1 MCEPATIGL
10 ALTIA
15 STAAGYMA
23 ESAATDEQN
32 AQTAAE
38 NTAKAASSA
47 RARQSANDEIAQTQD
62 QARIENERIIADGF
76 AKALEGREAEAT
88 SLTMAG
94 SNGVQGISVD
104 EAYWDIAGINYR
116 NTMAS
121 QSEMSQNLN
130 QLESN
135 VLGIKAQEAQR
146 IEDNRPDAYKS
157 GPSPVGAVLSIAG
170 AGNKYVEGQ
179 GGYEKVFG
187 KS

>member
-15 STAAGYMA
+15 SSAAGFMA
-23 ESAATDEQN
+23 DSAATDEQN

-38 NTAKAASSA
+38 NAAKATSRG
-47 RARQSANDEIAQTQD
+47 RAKQAANDEIKQTQD
-62 QARIENERIIADGF
+62 QARVENERIIADGF
-76 AKALEGREAEAT
+76 AKALEGRAAEAT

-104 EAYWDIAGINYR
+104 ESYWDIAGINYR

-121 QSEMSQNLN
+121 ESEMSQNLN

-157 GPSPVGAVLSIAG
+157 GPSPVGLGLSIAG
-170 AGNKYVEGQ
+170 AGNSYVEGQ
-179 GGYEKVFG
+179 GGYKKVFG
-187 KS
+187 TA

>member
-1 MCEPATIGL
+1 
-10 ALTIA
+10 
-15 STAAGYMA
+15 
-23 ESAATDEQN
+23 
-32 AQTAAE
+32 
-38 NTAKAASSA
+38 
-47 RARQSANDEIAQTQD
+47 
-62 QARIENERIIADGF
+62 
-76 AKALEGREAEAT
+76 
-88 SLTMAG
+88 
-94 SNGVQGISVD
+94 
-104 EAYWDIAGINYR
+104 
-116 NTMAS
+116 MAS